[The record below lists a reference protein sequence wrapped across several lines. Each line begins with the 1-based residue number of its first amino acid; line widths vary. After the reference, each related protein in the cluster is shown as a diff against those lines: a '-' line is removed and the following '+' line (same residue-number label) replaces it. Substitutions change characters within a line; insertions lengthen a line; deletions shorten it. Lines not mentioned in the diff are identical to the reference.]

1 MRAFISYAHDDLEHE
16 ERVRQFWLFLRANGV
31 DAVLDLA
38 ATDQRTGWT
47 QWMTQQVRDA
57 DRVLVVASP
66 AYRRRAEGD
75 AGPAEGRGV
84 QWEAGLIQE
93 LFYADQQAGLGRFLP
108 VVLPGC
114 SATDIP
120 LWMRPASTT
129 RYEITDF
136 TVAGAKALLRVLTS
150 QPGVIVPPVGPA
162 PFLPPDDAGRAGP
175 AATQQPVLDTGVV
188 IEAALSA
195 GVLESAVWVAGSLLS
210 HRQVP
215 LPAEVT
221 WVWGALT
228 LPAVVAEERM
238 AAAGRRLA
246 GALLA
251 DADQHLLARMLNRLP
266 PGGTAQVVLC
276 ADAAALSLP
285 VELIRLATGDGPETA
300 PLGLLPTVSV
310 VRRPTGPGREPGT
323 PPGPPPRRRAPRW
336 PGR

>member
-1 MRAFISYAHDDLEHE
+1 MRAFISYAHDDREHE

-114 SATDIP
+114 SATDLP

-162 PFLPPDDAGRAGP
+162 R
-175 AATQQPVLDTGVV
+175 
-188 IEAALSA
+188 SC
-195 GVLESAVWVAGSLLS
+195 
-210 HRQVP
+210 
-215 LPAEVT
+215 
-221 WVWGALT
+221 
-228 LPAVVAEERM
+228 
-238 AAAGRRLA
+238 RRT
-246 GALLA
+246 
-251 DADQHLLARMLNRLP
+251 M
-266 PGGTAQVVLC
+266 PGG
-276 ADAAALSLP
+276 
-285 VELIRLATGDGPETA
+285 
-300 PLGLLPTVSV
+300 
-310 VRRPTGPGREPGT
+310 PGQ
-323 PPGPPPRRRAPRW
+323 RRRNSRCW
-336 PGR
+336 IPGW

>member
-1 MRAFISYAHDDLEHE
+1 MRAFISYAHDDPEHE

-75 AGPAEGRGV
+75 AGPAEGRGA

-93 LFYADQQAGLGRFLP
+93 LFFADQQAGLGRFLP

-120 LWMRPASTT
+120 LWMRPESAT

-195 GVLESAVWVAGSLLS
+195 GVLESAVWVAGSMLS
-210 HRQVP
+210 HRQAP

-221 WVWGALT
+221 RVWGALT

-238 AAAGRRLA
+238 AAAGRHLA

-276 ADAAALSLP
+276 ADPAALSLP

-310 VRRPTGPGREPGT
+310 VRRPPAPAGNRAPR
-323 PPGPPPRRRAPRW
+323 PGPPPRRRAPRW